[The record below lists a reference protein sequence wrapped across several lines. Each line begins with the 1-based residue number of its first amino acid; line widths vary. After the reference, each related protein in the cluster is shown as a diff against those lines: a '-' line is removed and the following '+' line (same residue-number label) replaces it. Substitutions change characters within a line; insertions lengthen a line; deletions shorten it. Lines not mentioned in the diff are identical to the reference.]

1 MRRSKKSLGRAILVS
16 FLSASMVM
24 TTPVYALTVRK
35 DQEINKDITNGL
47 KVSEKSTVT
56 INGNVSDKDVDMT
69 VDEDDREDRVV
80 IKDSSKVT
88 INGNVDSARVW
99 TFEGS
104 SLTVNGTVKAGS
116 IKAKEDTNVTVN
128 GDANASIRADEN
140 ADLSVKGDVNGA
152 VQNNG
157 GTVTVSGKVNA
168 KLEEDEDDDGYIAN
182 GIDITGGTT
191 TIGKDVTVDAKPS
204 TNAAYIHAQSH
215 RTDGARDDAYLN
227 IGGNV
232 SIHGSG
238 SIYKVDDDIVDF
250 YNPTGVSVKSNGD
263 SNVHVN
269 VAGKIDASSNG
280 VATGIAVSNSNG
292 LTDKEKPLQV
302 NITSGSISA
311 TGNRIMDSNQ
321 SADLDNVKSFGIYIS
336 NEQSGTSDVNI
347 VVKGDLTSDI
357 GIGVEN
363 KKAKYRNEPTDLDI
377 EDNSKVTTNIVVDG
391 TIKGND
397 AAVYICNKDET
408 KHELNLTAW
417 KIESDGT
424 NTVLVDKAD
433 KENKGNVV
441 KDEKATKEQSDNI
454 NYIIRHDGTIS
465 LEGTRLVSVNGNDF
479 QTARETEK
487 LTIHVKVDDEKKYR
501 VDRVEGGTATATKN
515 ADGSWTLIVPKNGGV
530 DIRAVLVAI
539 EQTKHNSSSSSG
551 GGSSSTHPGVNN
563 ASTGMMTTTPEGATV
578 QTNVTKNDNSTVTTA
593 AVRIGTTTANVSSA
607 VSDQN
612 GTKVTVQN
620 TDGNIAGASFKG
632 VGQISADGATLV
644 KEDGTTAKMA
654 PGMLLS
660 IENADGTSV
669 GCFMDATGKTIATGN
684 FEVYYMLG
692 TDGKLHAHFV
702 NPQGYFMTGIQVI
715 NGMTVTF
722 NATGE
727 MVSVL

>member
-24 TTPVYALTVRK
+24 TTPVYALTVRT

-47 KVSEKSTVT
+47 KVSGKSTVT

-80 IKDSSKVT
+80 IDDSSKVT

-99 TFEGS
+99 TFDGS

-128 GDANASIRADEN
+128 GDSNASIRADEN

-238 SIYKVDDDIVDF
+238 STYKDDDIVDF
-250 YNPTGVSVKSNGD
+250 YNPTGVYVKSYED
-263 SNVHVN
+263 TNVHVN

-280 VATGIAVSNSNG
+280 VACGIWVSNNNN
-292 LTDKEKPLQV
+292 LTDKENPLQV
-302 NITSGSISA
+302 NIASGSISA

-321 SADLDNVKSFGIYIS
+321 SADLDDVKSFGIYIS

-363 KKAKYRNEPTDLDI
+363 KKAKNRNEPTDLDI

-424 NTVLVDKAD
+424 NTVLVNKAD

-551 GGSSSTHPGVNN
+551 GGSSSTRPGVNN

-593 AVRIGTTTANVSSA
+593 AVRIGTATANVSSA

-612 GTKVTVQN
+612 GTKVTVQHA
-620 TDGNIAGASFKG
+620 DGNLAGASFKG

>member
-24 TTPVYALTVRK
+24 TTPVYALTVK
-35 DQEINKDITNGL
+35 TDQTINKNITDGL

-56 INGNVSDKDVDMT
+56 INGNVSDKDVNMN
-69 VDEDDREDRVV
+69 VDEDEREDRVV
-80 IKDSSKVT
+80 IEDSSKVT
-88 INGNVDSARVW
+88 INGNVDSSRVW
-99 TFEGS
+99 TYEGS

-116 IKAKEDTNVTVN
+116 IKAREDTNVTVN
-128 GDANASIRADEN
+128 GNANASIRADEN
-140 ADLSVKGDVNGA
+140 ANLSVKGDVNGA

-168 KLEEDEDDDGYIAN
+168 KLEEDEDGDIAN

-204 TNAAYIHAQSH
+204 TIAANIHAQSH
-215 RTDGARDDAYLN
+215 RTDGERDDAHLN
-227 IGGNV
+227 IGGNI

-238 SIYKVDDDIVDF
+238 STYKVNHDTVDF
-250 YNPTGVSVKSNGD
+250 YNPTGVSVQSGNEA
-263 SNVHVN
+263 NVHVN

-280 VATGIAVSNSNG
+280 VACGIEVRNRNDSI
-292 LTDKEKPLQV
+292 DKENPLQV

-321 SADLDNVKSFGIYIS
+321 SANLDNTKSFGIYIS
-336 NEQSGTSDVNI
+336 NQQSGTSDVNI

-363 KKAKYRNEPTDLDI
+363 KKPKHRNELTDLDI

-397 AAVYICNKDET
+397 AAVYICNKDEN
-408 KHELNLTAW
+408 KNELNLTAW

-424 NTVLVDKAD
+424 NTVLVNKAD
-433 KENKGNVV
+433 KENVGSVV

-551 GGSSSTHPGVNN
+551 GGSSSTRPGVNN

-620 TDGNIAGASFKG
+620 ADGNLAGASFKG

-644 KEDGTTAKMA
+644 KEDGTTAKIA